1 MAFNLAGQAKP
12 SVSTHD
18 DSFVTPQR
26 TRKPKKLVIT
36 FSSDEE
42 EDEEGELSLL
52 IQHRGDP
59 FGRLNS

>member
-1 MAFNLAGQAKP
+1 MAINLAGQAKH

-26 TRKPKKLVIT
+26 SRKPKKTVIT

-42 EDEEGELSLL
+42 EDEEGECHLTAAL
-52 IQHRGDP
+52 
-59 FGRLNS
+59 